1 MTCLDFLIRAW
12 GKKNTM
18 KTKLITPPATLPVP
32 VSDIKDH
39 LRIAGDDGSYDFMFT
54 QLITSAV
61 ERVKEDTGRV
71 LITQTWDLIFESWNE
86 LIWKD
91 RLCGIKRILPYGLC
105 QSVSSIKYKD
115 EDKTV
120 SEVSQDY
127 YEVSGLNTD
136 NGTRIVFHSAGGF
149 NYPAVYEVDPITVRI
164 VSGYGTS
171 GDTVPEQIQ
180 TAIKIIVSDIYD
192 GEDSEKTIKSLLKP
206 YKLWSF

>member
-1 MTCLDFLIRAW
+1 ME
-12 GKKNTM
+12 
-18 KTKLITPPATLPVP
+18 TKLITPPAVLPFTVL
-32 VSDIKDH
+32 DIKYH
-39 LRIAGDDGSYDFMFT
+39 LRIADDDNSKDVMFT
-54 QLITSAV
+54 QLIRSAV

-71 LITQTWDLIFESWNE
+71 LITQTWDLIFESWDE

-91 RLCGIKRILPYGLC
+91 RLCGIKRILPFGLC
-105 QSVSSIKYKD
+105 QSVSSIKYKN

-136 NGTRIVFHSAGGF
+136 DGAKIVFQCAGGF
-149 NYPAVYEVDPITVRI
+149 DYPAVYEVEPITVRI

-171 GDTVPEQIQ
+171 GNTVPEQIQ
-180 TAIKIIVSDIYD
+180 TAIKIIVSDFYD

-206 YKLWSF
+206 YKIWSF